1 MNRLSIFK
9 KFLLAIA
16 LGSVTLY
23 TYADSSNDDEPL
35 DELEMSIDE
44 NLAVPV
50 IPSKSKSTIVTFM
63 QYLSK
68 SLKAADL
75 KVEPMRN
82 DEVLHIVMPC
92 SDLFAPNAIELKASG
107 KEKLSTLKSVVAN
120 PKLYKVLVAV
130 HTDDTGDAEYA
141 DSITESR
148 ATSIDRCLFEVSG
161 GIDTGVIPYGLGRDE
176 PLTDNSSIELRAKN
190 RRVEFYI
197 IPTLALVDKLH
208 NK

>member
-1 MNRLSIFK
+1 M
-9 KFLLAIA
+9 
-16 LGSVTLY
+16 SV
-23 TYADSSNDDEPL
+23 E
-35 DELEMSIDE
+35 E

-50 IPSKSKSTIVTFM
+50 IPSKSKGSVVTFM
-63 QYLSK
+63 QILSK
-68 SLKAADL
+68 SLKSANL

-82 DEVLHIVMPC
+82 DEVLHIVIPC
-92 SDLFAPNAIELKASG
+92 SDLFAPNQIELKESG
-107 KEKLSTLKSVVAN
+107 KTKLASLKSVVAN

-161 GIDTGVIPYGLGRDE
+161 GIDTGVIPYGIGRDE

-197 IPTLALVDKLH
+197 IPTLALVEKLR